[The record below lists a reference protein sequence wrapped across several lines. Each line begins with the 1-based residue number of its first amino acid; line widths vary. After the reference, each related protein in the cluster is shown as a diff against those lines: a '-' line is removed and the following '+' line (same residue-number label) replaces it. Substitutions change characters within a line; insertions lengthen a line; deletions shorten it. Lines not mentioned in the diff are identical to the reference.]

1 MDNRLFVLVLQE
13 TESDEWT
20 SGHSLSGILWN
31 VFEMHSNPSPSLAEG
46 TERQLASMNLRKKK
60 STDRYRVGFGFGSST
75 NRSLRPLEILKL
87 EYSCIIS
94 RQVLVG
100 IPRARAE

>member
-1 MDNRLFVLVLQE
+1 MDNRLFVFVLQE

-46 TERQLASMNLRKKK
+46 TERQLASMNLRKKNQPTDIVSASASARLRTACSVLLK
-60 STDRYRVGFGFGSST
+60 SS
-75 NRSLRPLEILKL
+75 NWNI
-87 EYSCIIS
+87 
-94 RQVLVG
+94 
-100 IPRARAE
+100 RA